1 LLRNS
6 KGYYRLSPAY
16 DLLPTRLLLSEKQD
30 SEELALHLNGKKS
43 NFNRNDFLGYGEYLG
58 ISEKV
63 VKRTILKLEQVLPN
77 MMLLIDDSFLDHQTK
92 KLYKDLISRR
102 MNRLKD

>member
-1 LLRNS
+1 MLRNS
-6 KGYYRLSPAY
+6 KGYYKLSPAY

-43 NFNRNDFLGYGEYLG
+43 NFNRSFLGYGEYLG

-63 VKRTILKLEQVLPN
+63 SKNNFKTRTSSTEYDA
-77 MMLLIDDSFLDHQTK
+77 ID
-92 KLYKDLISRR
+92 
-102 MNRLKD
+102 